1 MKKNSINYPLT
12 VIEIENYSKI
22 RPIDILNKFDQNE
35 YGIVDEEKTLL
46 FADPNDRVK
55 YFDLAKSNVVLLDRN
70 VNLATYSEANKLYKM
85 LLNARTW
92 LIHGCINYCIS
103 NRRSEEQGIWF

>member
-12 VIEIENYSKI
+12 VIEIENYSKV

-46 FADPNDRVK
+46 FADANDRVK
-55 YFDLAKSNVVLLDRN
+55 FFNLTNSNVILLDRN
-70 VNLATYSEANKLYKM
+70 VNLTTYSDANKLYKI

-92 LIHGCINYCIS
+92 LIHGGINYCIP
-103 NRRSEEQGIWF
+103 NRRSEEQGTF